1 MADTR
6 YLQTHPLYDIMT
18 PIYQRNAELYDGG
31 DSVDGKVAAKKYL
44 TQHPYEKDKQYGIRI
59 ARAAYRNLAAPT
71 VDLFSSSITDGIER
85 VGIDDNPAFSSM
97 SHNCDRG
104 GNPPDVFFKNVV
116 TRSAAVGAEFVLV
129 DMPQAHGQATTQA
142 EAAALGLIPYFV
154 RIPAVDVIC
163 WDYAEDGTLDWA
175 VTQSVRKESSGPF
188 TPFADVV
195 SVTLWAKNEWRRYT
209 SHGGGS
215 FEPDGEGPLFI
226 GMVPLVPFLYEQDT
240 PMTGRSV
247 IDDVARL
254 IIRVFNQDSELDKM
268 LFDAALPLLAAF
280 GLTEEDEEALTR
292 ATSSLWRFGDKE
304 ARLEYVEPSGASFNA
319 KRQQI
324 QDDIESI
331 REISLRQTK
340 TRGAQA
346 ESAEAKRLDA
356 VQISSQLADF
366 ARSAAAS
373 ERRCWEIA
381 GKYLGVDQ
389 SKLDAISIKYNE
401 TFDPDSLR
409 EKLTGTYMELRG
421 NGDISRETLWG
432 QLGWTKERIEE
443 EKALLEEEGRA
454 VSGPSGNLASSITAT
469 LLRQGAA

>member
-1 MADTR
+1 MAEIN
-6 YLQTHPLYDIMT
+6 YLQTHPLYDMVAPT
-18 PIYQRNAELYDGG
+18 YQRNTDLYDGG
-31 DSVDGKVAAKKYL
+31 ESVDGKMAAKKFL

-59 ARAAYRNLAAPT
+59 VRAAYRNLAAPT
-71 VDLFSSSITDGIER
+71 VDLFSSSITNGIER
-85 VGIDDNPAFSSM
+85 VGIDDIPSFASM
-97 SHNCDRG
+97 LRNCDRG
-104 GNPPDVFFKNVV
+104 GSSPDVFFKNVV

-142 EAAALGLIPYFV
+142 EVAALGLSPYFV

-163 WDYAEDGTLDWA
+163 WDYDEEGALDWA
-175 VTQSVRKESSGPF
+175 VTKSVRKESSGPF
-188 TPFADVV
+188 TPFVDVV
-195 SVTLWAKNEWRRYT
+195 SVTLWTKTEWRRYT

-215 FEPDGEGPLFI
+215 FDPDGEGSLFI

-292 ATSSLWRFGDKE
+292 ATSSLWRFGDKD
-304 ARLEYVEPSGASFNA
+304 ARLEYVEPSGTSFNA

-340 TRGAQA
+340 PKGAGI

-373 ERRCWEIA
+373 ERKCWEIA
-381 GKYLGVDQ
+381 GRYLSVDQ
-389 SKLDAISIKYNE
+389 PKLDAISINYNE

-409 EKLTGTYMELRG
+409 EKLTSTYMELRG
-421 NGDISRETLWG
+421 NGDISRETVWR
-432 QLGWTKERIEE
+432 QLGMTKEQIEE

-454 VSGPSGNLASSITAT
+454 ATGPSGNLASSITAT
-469 LLRQGAA
+469 LLRQGAT